1 VSSNRTYTSRVRTE
15 AAGRTRDAILDA
27 AEQLFGQQGYGA
39 TRLPQIAAEAGVV
52 VNTIYSSIGGKRE
65 LIDAI
70 VDRYVSHE
78 VVLTALTDIDTATT
92 TDHLLVLLVTGVR
105 RSYEVTLRP
114 ARIVIDAAHTDPAL
128 QPALDRM
135 TIPFRERL
143 GRIAD
148 RCADL
153 TVDRSLDRDVLAQVF
168 WFYLGY
174 SAWHE
179 MGALGWSWETRERW
193 TGRQLASAVADLP
206 DALL

>member
-1 VSSNRTYTSRVRTE
+1 MSSNRTYTSRVRTE

-27 AEQLFGQQGYGA
+27 AEELFGRQGYGA
-39 TRLPQIAAEAGVV
+39 TRLPQIAAGAGVV
-52 VNTIYSSIGGKRE
+52 VNTIYASIGGKPE

-78 VVLTALTDIDTATT
+78 VVLTALADIDTAKAV
-92 TDHLLVLLVTGVR
+92 DDLLVLLVAGVR

-128 QPALDRM
+128 EPALDRM
-135 TIPFRERL
+135 TTPFRERL
-143 GRIAD
+143 ERIAD

-153 TVDRSLDRDVLAQVF
+153 TDDRSLDQDVLAQVF

-179 MGALGWSWETRERW
+179 MGELGWSWETRERW
-193 TGRQLASAVADLP
+193 TARRLADAVADLP
-206 DALL
+206 DDLP